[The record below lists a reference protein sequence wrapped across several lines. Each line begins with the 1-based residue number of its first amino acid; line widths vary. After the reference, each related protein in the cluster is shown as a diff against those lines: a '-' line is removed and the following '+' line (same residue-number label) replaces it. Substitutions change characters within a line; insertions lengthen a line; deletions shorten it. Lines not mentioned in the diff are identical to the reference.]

1 MNIPV
6 VTVGSGVG
14 NLVQDLERLHGPVT
28 VVRRCAEMPELIAAC
43 QSGIARAAIV
53 ADDAGEVTAALA
65 ERLAASGV
73 ALLVLADEEGVLR
86 RLDALNIVHAPRGS
100 APEVLSDLVSDA
112 VDRMKTGP
120 VSASTADP
128 AAALDGWAMEAD
140 GGFRRLGEAGGAPGE
155 RPAVQRVSGRGA
167 ENGSETGSGGS
178 RTDGSVIAVWGPA
191 GAPGR
196 TMLAVNFAAE
206 AAAAG
211 KTVLLIDADTYGSSV
226 AAHLGLLDES
236 AGVAQ
241 ACRLADQGL
250 LDTDSLLRSTLSVS
264 IKGERLLVLTG
275 ITRSDR
281 WIELRPTALGLV
293 VEQARKAAD
302 LIIIDCGFSLEA
314 DEELSFDTMAP
325 RRNGATLRA
334 LELADTVFAVGS
346 ADSVGVPRLV
356 RALGELESA
365 VPGSAPKVVLNKV
378 RSSSVGRS
386 PERQLRDAWERFG
399 PGTPVTAFLPAEFA
413 TVDAALL
420 AGSALLETAP
430 ASPLR
435 HAIAALAN
443 VRVSTRR
450 RVRRA
455 QTAAK

>member
-6 VTVGSGVG
+6 VTVGNGVG
-14 NLVQDLERLHGPVT
+14 NLVQELERLHGPVT
-28 VVRRCAEMPELIAAC
+28 VVRRCAELPELVAAC

-73 ALLVLADEEGVLR
+73 ALLVLADDEGAR
-86 RLDALNIVHAPRGS
+86 QRLSALSIAHAPRGS
-100 APEVLSDLVSDA
+100 AAEMLSGLVSDA
-112 VDRMKTGP
+112 VDELEGRTP
-120 VSASTADP
+120 STLLADP
-128 AAALDGWAMEAD
+128 AAALRSWSLESPPGAVRPASRGDASAD
-140 GGFRRLGEAGGAPGE
+140 GTGHGKEAEEGGSGEEDREAGTIA
-155 RPAVQRVSGRGA
+155 
-167 ENGSETGSGGS
+167 
-178 RTDGSVIAVWGPA
+178 AVWGPA

-196 TMLAVNFAAE
+196 TTFAVNYAAE
-206 AAAAG
+206 AAADG

-226 AAHLGLLDES
+226 AASLGLLDES

-250 LDTDSLLRSTLSVS
+250 LDRQSLLRSTLSVS
-264 IKGERLLVLTG
+264 LKGRRLLVLTG
-275 ITRSDR
+275 VTRSDR

-293 VEQARKAAD
+293 LEQARKVAD
-302 LIIIDCGFSLEA
+302 LIVIDCGFSLEA

-334 LELADTVFAVGS
+334 LELADTVYAVGA

-356 RALGELESA
+356 RALAELEAA
-365 VPGSAPKVVLNKV
+365 VPGAAPQVVLNKV
-378 RSSSVGRS
+378 RAAAVGRS

-399 PGTPVTAFLPAEFA
+399 PGIPVTAFLPADFA

-430 ASPLR
+430 SSPLR
-435 HAIAALAN
+435 QAIAALAG
-443 VRVSTRR
+443 VRAPTRR
-450 RVRRA
+450 RLRRA
-455 QTAAK
+455 VAVAK

>member
-6 VTVGSGVG
+6 VTVGNGVT
-14 NLVQDLERLHGPVT
+14 NLVGDLERLHGPVT
-28 VVRRCAEMPELIAAC
+28 VVRRCAELSELIAAC

-65 ERLAASGV
+65 ERLAATGV
-73 ALLVLADEEGVLR
+73 ALLVLADEEGSQQ
-86 RLDALNIVHAPRGS
+86 RLDALSIAHAPRGS
-100 APEVLSDLVSDA
+100 AAELLSDLVSDA
-112 VDRMKTGP
+112 VGRMDGR
-120 VSASTADP
+120 SASTLLADP
-128 AAALDGWAMEAD
+128 SAALRTWSLDAA
-140 GGFRRLGEAGGAPGE
+140 GAPDRG
-155 RPAVQRVSGRGA
+155 AGRGDSA
-167 ENGSETGSGGS
+167 AGRTNA
-178 RTDGSVIAVWGPA
+178 RTDGGEDGDRGQESGDDIRAAGTVVAVWGPT

-196 TMLAVNFAAE
+196 TTVAVNFAAE
-206 AAAAG
+206 AAADG
-211 KTVLLIDADTYGSSV
+211 KTVLLVDADTYGSSV
-226 AAHLGLLDES
+226 AASLGLLDES

-250 LDTDSLLRSTLSVS
+250 LDPQSLLRSTLSVS
-264 IKGERLLVLTG
+264 LKGQRLLVLTG

-293 VEQARKAAD
+293 LEQARKVAD
-302 LIIIDCGFSLEA
+302 LIVIDCGFSLEA
-314 DEELSFDTMAP
+314 DEELSFDTLAP

-334 LELADTVFAVGS
+334 LELADTVYAVGA

-356 RALGELESA
+356 RALAELEAA

-378 RSSSVGRS
+378 RSAAVGRS
-386 PERQLRDAWERFG
+386 PERQLSDAWERFG
-399 PGTPVTAFLPAEFA
+399 PGIPVTAFLPADFS

-430 ASPLR
+430 SSPLR

-443 VRVSTRR
+443 VRVSSRR
-450 RVRRA
+450 RSKRVMS
-455 QTAAK
+455 AAK

>member
-1 MNIPV
+1 MSIPV

-28 VVRRCAEMPELIAAC
+28 VVRRCAELPELIAAC

-53 ADDAGEVTAALA
+53 SDDAGEVTAALA

-73 ALLVLADEEGVLR
+73 ALLVLADEEGALR

-100 APEVLSDLVSDA
+100 APEALSDLVAAA
-112 VDRMKTGP
+112 VEGLKAGDGP
-120 VSASTADP
+120 AYPADP
-128 AAALDGWAMEAD
+128 AAALDTWAAGAHSGHGFPGAAGRAPGQRAD
-140 GGFRRLGEAGGAPGE
+140 GDNSEQA
-155 RPAVQRVSGRGA
+155 Q
-167 ENGSETGSGGS
+167 ETGAGGS
-178 RTDGSVIAVWGPA
+178 RVDGSVVAVWGPA

-196 TMLAVNFAAE
+196 TTLAVNLAAE

-250 LDTDSLLRSTLSVS
+250 LDADSLIRSTLSVS
-264 IKGERLLVLTG
+264 LKGERLLVLTG

-293 VEQARKAAD
+293 VEQARKAME
-302 LIIIDCGFSLEA
+302 LIVIDCGFSLET

-334 LELADTVFAVGS
+334 LELADTIFAVGS

-356 RALGELESA
+356 RALTELESA

-378 RSSSVGRS
+378 RASSVGRS

-399 PGTPVTAFLPAEFA
+399 PGNPVTAFLPAEFA
-413 TVDAALL
+413 AVDAALL

-430 ASPLR
+430 SSPLR

-450 RVRRA
+450 RAGRA
-455 QTAAK
+455 AAAAK

>member
-6 VTVGSGVG
+6 VTVGSTVG

-53 ADDAGEVTAALA
+53 AGDDGEVTAALA
-65 ERLAASGV
+65 ERLAESGV

-86 RLDALNIVHAPRGS
+86 RLDALNIIHAPRGS
-100 APEVLSDLVSDA
+100 DPEVLSDLVSDA
-112 VDRMKTGP
+112 VDRMKAGGG
-120 VSASTADP
+120 AGYTADP
-128 AAALDGWAMEAD
+128 AAALDQWAT
-140 GGFRRLGEAGGAPGE
+140 EAGPGYPGPGTSGAGPDRRAPGDNTE
-155 RPAVQRVSGRGA
+155 EGP
-167 ENGSETGSGGS
+167 GGS
-178 RTDGSVIAVWGPA
+178 HADGSVIAVWGPA

-196 TMLAVNFAAE
+196 TMLAVNMAAE

-211 KTVLLIDADTYGSSV
+211 RTVLLIDADTYGSSV

-250 LDTDSLLRSTLSVS
+250 LDAETLLRSTLGVS

-293 VEQARKAAD
+293 VEQARKAMD
-302 LIIIDCGFSLEA
+302 LIVIDCGFSLEA

-334 LELADTVFAVGS
+334 LELADTVFAVGA

-356 RALGELESA
+356 RALSELESA
-365 VPGSAPKVVLNKV
+365 VPGTAPKVVLNKV

-430 ASPLR
+430 SSPLR

-443 VRVSTRR
+443 VKVSTRR
-450 RVRRA
+450 RAKRA
-455 QTAAK
+455 AAAAK

>member
-6 VTVGSGVG
+6 VTVGNGVT
-14 NLVQDLERLHGPVT
+14 NLVEDLERLHGPVT
-28 VVRRCAEMPELIAAC
+28 VVRRCAELSELIAAC

-65 ERLAASGV
+65 ERLAATGV
-73 ALLVLADEEGVLR
+73 ALLVLADEEGSQQ
-86 RLDALNIVHAPRGS
+86 RLDALSIAHAPRGS
-100 APEVLSDLVSDA
+100 AAELLSDLVSDA
-112 VDRMKTGP
+112 VGRMDGR
-120 VSASTADP
+120 SASTLLADP
-128 AAALDGWAMEAD
+128 SAALRTWSLDAAGAPDRGAGRGDAAA
-140 GGFRRLGEAGGAPGE
+140 
-155 RPAVQRVSGRGA
+155 GRTNA
-167 ENGSETGSGGS
+167 
-178 RTDGSVIAVWGPA
+178 RTDGGQDGDRGQESGDDIRAAGTVVAVWGPT

-196 TMLAVNFAAE
+196 TTVAVNFAAE
-206 AAAAG
+206 AAADG
-211 KTVLLIDADTYGSSV
+211 KTVLLVDADTYGSSV
-226 AAHLGLLDES
+226 AASLGLLDES

-250 LDTDSLLRSTLSVS
+250 LDPQSLLRSTLSVS
-264 IKGERLLVLTG
+264 LKGQRLLVLTG

-293 VEQARKAAD
+293 LEQARKVAD
-302 LIIIDCGFSLEA
+302 LIVIDCGFSLEA
-314 DEELSFDTMAP
+314 DEELSFDTLAP

-334 LELADTVFAVGS
+334 LELADTVYAVGA

-356 RALGELESA
+356 RALAELEAA

-378 RSSSVGRS
+378 RSAAVGRS
-386 PERQLRDAWERFG
+386 PERQLSDAWERFG
-399 PGTPVTAFLPAEFA
+399 PGIPVTAFLPADFS

-430 ASPLR
+430 SSPLR

-443 VRVSTRR
+443 VRVSSRR
-450 RVRRA
+450 RSKRVMS
-455 QTAAK
+455 AAK

>member
-6 VTVGSGVG
+6 VTVGSTAG

-53 ADDAGEVTAALA
+53 AGDAGEVTAALA

-73 ALLVLADEEGVLR
+73 ALLVLADEEAVLR
-86 RLDALNIVHAPRGS
+86 RLDALSIDHAPRGS
-100 APEVLSDLVSDA
+100 TPEVLSGLVSDA
-112 VDRMKTGP
+112 VDRMKTGGGP
-120 VSASTADP
+120 GYPADP
-128 AAALDGWAMEAD
+128 AAALNDWA
-140 GGFRRLGEAGGAPGE
+140 GEAGTRYHRQGTAGGGPGFEGPDGASERNAEAPGE
-155 RPAVQRVSGRGA
+155 GGPGGGRA
-167 ENGSETGSGGS
+167 
-178 RTDGSVIAVWGPA
+178 DGSVIAVWGPA

-226 AAHLGLLDES
+226 AAHLGVLDES

-250 LDTDSLLRSTLSVS
+250 LDAESLIRSTLSVS
-264 IKGERLLVLTG
+264 LKGERLLVLTG

-293 VEQARKAAD
+293 VEQARKAVD
-302 LIIIDCGFSLEA
+302 LIVIDCGFSLEA

-356 RALGELESA
+356 RALSELESA

-399 PGTPVTAFLPAEFA
+399 PGMPVTAFLPAEFA

-430 ASPLR
+430 SSPLR

-443 VRVSTRR
+443 VKVSTRR
-450 RVRRA
+450 RVRRVKA
-455 QTAAK
+455 TAK

>member
-6 VTVGSGVG
+6 VTMGSGIG

-28 VVRRCAEMPELIAAC
+28 VVRRCAELPELIAAC
-43 QSGIARAAIV
+43 QSGIARAAVV
-53 ADDAGEVTAALA
+53 ADDGGGVSAALA
-65 ERLAASGV
+65 EQLAASGV
-73 ALLVLADEEGVLR
+73 ALLVLADDDAALH
-86 RLDALNIVHAPRGS
+86 RLDALSIVHAPRGS
-100 APEVLSDLVSDA
+100 APEVLSGLLCDA
-112 VDRMKTGP
+112 VQRMDA
-120 VSASTADP
+120 SAASALLADP
-128 AAALDGWAMEAD
+128 AGALHTWTLAAGSGPGQQAAD
-140 GGFRRLGEAGGAPGE
+140 GAVPENHPREPAGHGEAA
-155 RPAVQRVSGRGA
+155 
-167 ENGSETGSGGS
+167 GSGAG
-178 RTDGSVIAVWGPA
+178 RAAGTVVAVWGPT
-191 GAPGR
+191 GSPGR
-196 TMLAVNFAAE
+196 TVLAVNLAAE

-250 LDTDSLLRSTLSVS
+250 LDVQSLLRSTLSVS
-264 IKGERLLVLTG
+264 LKGRPLLVLTG
-275 ITRSDR
+275 IIRSDR

-293 VEQARKAAD
+293 LEQARKAAE
-302 LIIIDCGFSLEA
+302 LIVIDCGFSLEA

-334 LELADTVFAVGS
+334 LELADTVYAVGA
-346 ADSVGVPRLV
+346 ADSVGVPRLA
-356 RALGELESA
+356 RALAELEAA
-365 VPGSAPKVVLNKV
+365 VPGAAPKVVLNKV
-378 RSSSVGRS
+378 RAASVGRS

-399 PGTPVTAFLPAEFA
+399 PGTPVAAFLPAEGA

-435 HAIAALAN
+435 QAIAALAE
-443 VRVSTRR
+443 VRVSSRR
-450 RVRRA
+450 HTKWVRLA
-455 QTAAK
+455 TK

>member
-6 VTVGSGVG
+6 VTVGSTAG

-53 ADDAGEVTAALA
+53 AGDAGEVTAALA

-73 ALLVLADEEGVLR
+73 ALLVLADEEAVLR
-86 RLDALNIVHAPRGS
+86 RLDALSIDHAPRGS
-100 APEVLSDLVSDA
+100 TPEVLSGLVSDA
-112 VDRMKTGP
+112 VDRMKTGGGP
-120 VSASTADP
+120 GYPADP
-128 AAALDGWAMEAD
+128 AAALNDWA
-140 GGFRRLGEAGGAPGE
+140 GEAGTRYHRQGTAGGGQGFEGPDGASERNAEAPGE
-155 RPAVQRVSGRGA
+155 GGPGGGRA
-167 ENGSETGSGGS
+167 
-178 RTDGSVIAVWGPA
+178 DGSVIAVWGPA

-250 LDTDSLLRSTLSVS
+250 LDAESLIRSTLSVS
-264 IKGERLLVLTG
+264 LKGERLLVLTG

-293 VEQARKAAD
+293 VEQARKAVD
-302 LIIIDCGFSLEA
+302 LIVIDCGFSLEA

-356 RALGELESA
+356 RALSELKSA

-399 PGTPVTAFLPAEFA
+399 PGMPVTAFLPAEFA

-430 ASPLR
+430 SSPLR

-443 VRVSTRR
+443 VKVSTRR
-450 RVRRA
+450 RVRRVKA
-455 QTAAK
+455 TAK

>member
-6 VTVGSGVG
+6 VTAGRGVGS
-14 NLVQDLERLHGPVT
+14 LVQDLERLHGPVT
-28 VVRRCAEMPELIAAC
+28 VVRRCAELPELIAAC
-43 QSGIARAAIV
+43 QSGIARAAVIT
-53 ADDAGEVTAALA
+53 DDAGDVTAALA
-65 ERLAASGV
+65 DRLAASGV
-73 ALLVLADEEGVLR
+73 ALLVLSDEDNVQR
-86 RLDALNIVHAPRGS
+86 RLDTLDIVHAPRNS
-100 APEVLSDLVSDA
+100 RPEVLSDLIADA
-112 VDRMKTGP
+112 VGRLDGGAGR
-120 VSASTADP
+120 AALLADP
-128 AAALDGWAMEAD
+128 SRALNDWT
-140 GGFRRLGEAGGAPGE
+140 GEFPAGRGRGMNTGGAGDC
-155 RPAVQRVSGRGA
+155 GTDGA
-167 ENGSETGSGGS
+167 EDHREA
-178 RTDGSVIAVWGPA
+178 GSVIAVWGPA

-196 TMLAVNFAAE
+196 TTVAVNIAAE

-211 KTVLLIDADTYGSSV
+211 KGVLLVDADTYGSSV
-226 AAHLGLLDES
+226 AAHLGLLEES

-241 ACRLADQGL
+241 ACRLAEQGL
-250 LDTDSLLRSTLSVS
+250 LDGESLIRSTLSVS
-264 IKGERLLVLTG
+264 IKGRPLLVLTG

-293 VEQARKAAD
+293 VEQARKVMD

-334 LELADTVFAVGS
+334 LELADTVLAVGA

-356 RALGELESA
+356 RALTELESA
-365 VPGSAPKVVLNKV
+365 VPGTAPKVVLNKV

-399 PGTPVTAFLPAEFA
+399 PGMPVAAFLPAEYA

-430 ASPLR
+430 SSPLR
-435 HAIAALAN
+435 HAIAALAE
-443 VRVSTRR
+443 VRISTRLR
-450 RVRRA
+450 RKRIA
-455 QTAAK
+455 AAAK

>member
-28 VVRRCAEMPELIAAC
+28 VVRRCAELPELIAAC

-53 ADDAGEVTAALA
+53 SDDAGEVTAALA

-73 ALLVLADEEGVLR
+73 ALLVLADEEGALR

-100 APEVLSDLVSDA
+100 APEMLSDLVADA
-112 VDRMKTGP
+112 VDRMKAGGGSSVP
-120 VSASTADP
+120 ADP
-128 AAALDGWAMEAD
+128 AAALDTWAVEAD
-140 GGFRRLGEAGGAPGE
+140 GGRSRSTGTAERAPGYRAAGNNWE
-155 RPAVQRVSGRGA
+155 DGQESVPGGGRV
-167 ENGSETGSGGS
+167 
-178 RTDGSVIAVWGPA
+178 DGSVIAVWGPA

-196 TMLAVNFAAE
+196 TMLAVNLAAE

-250 LDTDSLLRSTLSVS
+250 LDVDSLLRSTLSVS
-264 IKGERLLVLTG
+264 MKGERLLVLTG

-293 VEQARKAAD
+293 VEQARKAMD
-302 LIIIDCGFSLEA
+302 LIVIDCGFSLEA

-356 RALGELESA
+356 RALTELESA
-365 VPGSAPKVVLNKV
+365 VPGAAPKVVLNKV
-378 RSSSVGRS
+378 RASSVGRS

-430 ASPLR
+430 SSPLR

-450 RVRRA
+450 RARKA
-455 QTAAK
+455 AAAAK

>member
-1 MNIPV
+1 MSIPV

-28 VVRRCAEMPELIAAC
+28 VVRRCAELPELIAAC

-53 ADDAGEVTAALA
+53 SDDAGEVTAALA

-73 ALLVLADEEGVLR
+73 ALLVLADEEGALR
-86 RLDALNIVHAPRGS
+86 RLDALNIVHAPRGT
-100 APEVLSDLVSDA
+100 APEVLSDLVAAA
-112 VDRMKTGP
+112 VEGLKAGSGP
-120 VSASTADP
+120 AYPADP
-128 AAALDGWAMEAD
+128 AAALDAWAVEGD
-140 GGFRRLGEAGGAPGE
+140 GRGRPDGAGGAGGN
-155 RPAVQRVSGRGA
+155 AAGYRVEGD
-167 ENGSETGSGGS
+167 NSEEAQKTGSGGS
-178 RTDGSVIAVWGPA
+178 RADGSVVAVWGPA

-196 TMLAVNFAAE
+196 TTLAVNLAAE

-250 LDTDSLLRSTLSVS
+250 LDEDSLLRSTLSVS
-264 IKGERLLVLTG
+264 MKGEALLVLTG

-293 VEQARKAAD
+293 VEQARKAME
-302 LIIIDCGFSLEA
+302 LIVIDCGFSLEA

-334 LELADTVFAVGS
+334 LELADTIFAVGS

-356 RALGELESA
+356 RALTELESA

-378 RSSSVGRS
+378 RASSVGRL

-399 PGTPVTAFLPAEFA
+399 PGNPVTAFLPAEFA

-430 ASPLR
+430 SSPLR

-450 RVRRA
+450 RARRV
-455 QTAAK
+455 TAAAK

>member
-6 VTVGSGVG
+6 VTMGNGVA
-14 NLVQDLERLHGPVT
+14 NLVQDLERLHGPIT
-28 VVRRCAEMPELIAAC
+28 VVRRCAELSELVAAC

-53 ADDAGEVTAALA
+53 ADDVEEVTAALA
-65 ERLAASGV
+65 ERLAAAGV
-73 ALLVLADEEGVLR
+73 ALLVLTDEEGSQQ
-86 RLDALNIVHAPRGS
+86 RLDALSIIHASRGS
-100 APEVLSDLVSDA
+100 AAEVLSDLVSDA
-112 VDRMKTGP
+112 VGRVDAR
-120 VSASTADP
+120 VSSTLLADP
-128 AAALDGWAMEAD
+128 AAALRTWSLDAP
-140 GGFRRLGEAGGAPGE
+140 GAPG
-155 RPAVQRVSGRGA
+155 RAAGRGDAAAGGTSGGQGRPEQEPA
-167 ENGSETGSGGS
+167 EDSRATGS
-178 RTDGSVIAVWGPA
+178 VVAVWGPA

-196 TMLAVNFAAE
+196 TTVAVNFAAE
-206 AAAAG
+206 AAADG
-211 KTVLLIDADTYGSSV
+211 KTVLLVDADTYGSSV
-226 AAHLGLLDES
+226 AASLGLLDES

-250 LDTDSLLRSTLSVS
+250 LDRQSLLRSTLSVS
-264 IKGERLLVLTG
+264 LKGQRLLVLTG

-293 VEQARKAAD
+293 LEQARKVAD
-302 LIIIDCGFSLEA
+302 LIVIDCGFSLEA

-334 LELADTVFAVGS
+334 LELADTVYAVGA

-356 RALGELESA
+356 RALAELEAA
-365 VPGSAPKVVLNKV
+365 VPGAAPKVVLNKV
-378 RSSSVGRS
+378 RAAAVGRS

-420 AGSALLETAP
+420 AGSALMETAP
-430 ASPLR
+430 SSPLR

-443 VRVSTRR
+443 VRISSRRRPKRVVST
-450 RVRRA
+450 
-455 QTAAK
+455 AK

>member
-6 VTVGSGVG
+6 VTVGNGVT
-14 NLVQDLERLHGPVT
+14 NLVGDLERLHGPVT
-28 VVRRCAEMPELIAAC
+28 VVRRCAELSELIAAC

-65 ERLAASGV
+65 ERLAATGV
-73 ALLVLADEEGVLR
+73 ALLVLADEEGSQQ
-86 RLDALNIVHAPRGS
+86 RLDALSIAHAPRGS
-100 APEVLSDLVSDA
+100 AAELLSDLVSDA
-112 VDRMKTGP
+112 VGRMDGR
-120 VSASTADP
+120 SASTLLADP
-128 AAALDGWAMEAD
+128 SAALRTWSLDAAGAPDRGAGRGDAAA
-140 GGFRRLGEAGGAPGE
+140 
-155 RPAVQRVSGRGA
+155 GRTNA
-167 ENGSETGSGGS
+167 
-178 RTDGSVIAVWGPA
+178 RTDGGEDGDRGQESGDDIRAAGTVVAVWGPT

-196 TMLAVNFAAE
+196 TTVAVNFAAE
-206 AAAAG
+206 AAADG
-211 KTVLLIDADTYGSSV
+211 KTVLLVDADTYGSSV
-226 AAHLGLLDES
+226 AASLGLLDES

-250 LDTDSLLRSTLSVS
+250 LDPQSLLRSTLSVS
-264 IKGERLLVLTG
+264 LKGQRLLVLTG

-293 VEQARKAAD
+293 LEQARKVAD
-302 LIIIDCGFSLEA
+302 LIVIDCGFSLEA
-314 DEELSFDTMAP
+314 DEELSFDTLAP

-334 LELADTVFAVGS
+334 LELADTVYAVGA

-356 RALGELESA
+356 RALAELEAA

-378 RSSSVGRS
+378 RSAAVGRS
-386 PERQLRDAWERFG
+386 PERQLSDAWERFG
-399 PGTPVTAFLPAEFA
+399 PGIPVTAFLPADFS

-430 ASPLR
+430 SSPLR

-443 VRVSTRR
+443 VRVSSRR
-450 RVRRA
+450 RSKRVMS
-455 QTAAK
+455 AAK

>member
-14 NLVQDLERLHGPVT
+14 TLVQDLERLHGPVT

-43 QSGIARAAIV
+43 QSGIARAAIMT
-53 ADDAGEVTAALA
+53 DDAGEVTAALA

-73 ALLVLADEEGVLR
+73 ALLVLADEDGAQR
-86 RLDALNIVHAPRGS
+86 RLDALGILHASRAS
-100 APEVLSDLVSDA
+100 TPELLSGLVTDA
-112 VDRMKTGP
+112 VDRMDGHSG
-120 VSASTADP
+120 SAFLADP
-128 AAALDGWAMEAD
+128 AGALRTWSLEAD
-140 GGFRRLGEAGGAPGE
+140 SRSPGRPGTPPDSPE
-155 RPAVQRVSGRGA
+155 RPNTDEGEEIG
-167 ENGSETGSGGS
+167 TGPA
-178 RTDGSVIAVWGPA
+178 RADGSVIAVWGPA

-196 TMLAVNFAAE
+196 TMLAVNLAAE

-226 AAHLGLLDES
+226 AAYLGLLDES

-250 LDTDSLLRSTLSVS
+250 LDSESLIRSTLNVS
-264 IKGERLLVLTG
+264 MNGQRLLVLTG

-334 LELADTVFAVGS
+334 LELADTVFAVGA

-356 RALGELESA
+356 RALTELQAA
-365 VPGSAPKVVLNKV
+365 VPGAAPKVVLNKV

-399 PGTPVTAFLPAEFA
+399 PGLPVTAFLPAEFS

-430 ASPLR
+430 SSPLR

-443 VRVSTRR
+443 VRVPTRR
-450 RVRRA
+450 RVRRVA
-455 QTAAK
+455 SVAK